1 MQIQKGVAQMSH
13 ALNAAVE
20 ELREQLAA
28 SIESLKEDP
37 KMAEVL
43 KLHAALNTMEELIG
57 APPTSLSAAFAL
69 EPSMTVPPGEFY
81 GMNALKAAK
90 RFLKMRG
97 RPGASLNEIVAAV
110 RAGGAKIDS
119 VDKLRVSLGRSTTD
133 VAIVGTGHYALLEF
147 YPHVQRG
154 KKGKTTEGETT
165 DNEGLLSPNE
175 EDDLPALSLDEND
188 IEDLIEEADK
198 HKASG
203 AE

>member
-1 MQIQKGVAQMSH
+1 MSH

-43 KLHAALNTMEELIG
+43 KLHAALNTMEGLIG
-57 APPTSLSAAFAL
+57 TPPTSLSAAFAL
-69 EPSMTVPPGEFY
+69 EASMTVPPGEFY

-90 RFLKMRG
+90 RFLKMKG
-97 RPGASLNEIVAAV
+97 KPGASLNEIVAAV
-110 RAGGAKIDS
+110 RTGGAKIES

-154 KKGKTTEGETT
+154 KKGKTEDETLSSETESQS
-165 DNEGLLSPNE
+165 DNLPGLKLDE
-175 EDDLPALSLDEND
+175 EDIQE
-188 IEDLIEEADK
+188 LIDEADN
-198 HKASG
+198 HMAANSG
-203 AE
+203 Q